1 MNPNEKEPAEA
12 PAGPPQKG
20 TERESSAARIA
31 ENEPRRGSTEARGR
45 IAAEGS
51 EREPEGAWTAAQGPS
66 GTAERRDLADSEGGI
81 PQTRT
86 SADKVIDAL
95 FEGYSPTD
103 AAAKAGLSLRTVKEM
118 MSTAHFA
125 SQIAERCKY
134 ELESAKAEALQTVR
148 RSLSSENDRVALDAA
163 RYILDKGEGTPTAPV
178 FLQINLEG

>member
-1 MNPNEKEPAEA
+1 MTDQTDEA
-12 PAGPPQKG
+12 Q
-20 TERESSAARIA
+20 
-31 ENEPRRGSTEARGR
+31 
-45 IAAEGS
+45 
-51 EREPEGAWTAAQGPS
+51 
-66 GTAERRDLADSEGGI
+66 GGI

-86 SADKVIDAL
+86 SAEKVIDAL

-178 FLQINLEG
+178 FLQINVEG